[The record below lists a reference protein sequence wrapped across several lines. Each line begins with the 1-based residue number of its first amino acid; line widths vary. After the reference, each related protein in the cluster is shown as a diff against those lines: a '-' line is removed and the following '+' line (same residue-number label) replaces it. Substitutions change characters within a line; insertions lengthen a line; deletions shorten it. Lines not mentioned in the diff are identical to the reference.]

1 MHALDQVKVLQ
12 FTEVLVNKNRNIY
25 IILLFFRNEYLARV
39 SESFICLKMGV
50 IVILVVVSYSIVH

>member
-39 SESFICLKMGV
+39 SESFICLKVDV